1 MSTSK
6 RHGTGSGAATQSDGK
21 HQSASSRNKRRR
33 LSSTRQLGE
42 GGTRPNRV
50 RGDGYKPTSVPMQP
64 FRRHHDARRVSEG
77 VRPLSRNKRA
87 SFRHRRPRRLS
98 LPFSPNSFP
107 YSGPPDLFDVSPG
120 LQDAIPPADDDMY
133 FWKDEH
139 MAFIKSSA
147 GLNRLHWI
155 GIRPLGSGGFGTAGL
170 WERRDENNVLIE
182 VL

>member
-6 RHGTGSGAATQSDGK
+6 RHGSGSGAATQSDGE
-21 HQSASSRNKRRR
+21 HQSASSRNKRR

-42 GGTRPNRV
+42 DGTRPKRV
-50 RGDGYKPTSVPMQP
+50 QGNGYKPTSVPMQP
-64 FRRHHDARRVSEG
+64 FRRHHDAHIVSEG
-77 VRPLSRNKRA
+77 ARPSNRNKRA
-87 SFRHRRPRRLS
+87 SFRGRRLRRLS

-107 YSGPPDLFDVSPG
+107 YSGPPEWFDVSPG
-120 LQDAIPPADDDMY
+120 LRDAIPPADDDDMY

-139 MAFIKSSA
+139 SAFIKSAA
-147 GLNRLHWI
+147 GLDHLHWI
-155 GIRPLGSGGFGTAGL
+155 GRRPLGSGGFGTAGL